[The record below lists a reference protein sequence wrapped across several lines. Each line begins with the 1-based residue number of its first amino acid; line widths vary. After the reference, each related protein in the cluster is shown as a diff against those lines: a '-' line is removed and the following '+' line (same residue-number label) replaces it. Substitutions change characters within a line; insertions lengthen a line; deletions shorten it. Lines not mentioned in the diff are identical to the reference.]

1 MRFSDR
7 KIESL
12 AGKLVQWLGQQSDV
26 ELLAATDAVRDALIA
41 EFQDER
47 DLERKLDEDVD
58 KILEQNESR
67 MRSEGVDTWIMRK
80 KVRQQLARER
90 GLVL

>member
-12 AGKLVQWLGQQSDV
+12 AGKLVQWLAQQPDV
-26 ELLAATDAVRDALIA
+26 ELLAAHDAVRDAIIA
-41 EFQDER
+41 EFQGER
-47 DLERKLDEDVD
+47 EIERKLDEDVD

-67 MRSEGVDTWIMRK
+67 MRSEGVDSWIMRK

>member
-7 KIESL
+7 KMESL
-12 AGKLVQWLGQQSDV
+12 AGKLVKWLEQQTDV
-26 ELLAATDAVRDALIA
+26 ELLAAPDAVRDALIA

-47 DLERKLDEDVD
+47 DLERKLDDDVD

-67 MRSEGVDTWIMRK
+67 MRNEGVDTWIMRK